1 MAVFSTCPKC
11 GKQCKSRKLTVRS
24 KKGTLYEYVIYFHK
38 RKNHSIK
45 LVPHREEKN
54 SEGLKKRVNNQL
66 QNAPCPI
73 CGIRRRYYTK
83 QIKVRSKRGKD
94 YTYELYFHG
103 SVKHSVRL
111 FPEID
116 QHSDFEKLKR
126 LGEFIGNIIDS
137 FNIGTKFEIKQL
149 VTLNTGIKGLKY
161 SVTKN
166 RLDELVDL
174 GFLIKGQEN
183 NVNYYSIPWSVMGLI
198 YRFVSFTNILYQ
210 NEDGKVAGH
219 ITEEVIQNKST
230 VEIGYIPY
238 QILTDIPVKLTD
250 INLEVI
256 NSDTGEPLAITILRD
271 EPKEKVL
278 KIKYKEK
285 LKPNQVT
292 KVLIKYTADEVRMNY
307 LFSSGIEVGR
317 YRLCLIHNSDLIVS
331 FYQTSSDRRITTP
344 LREKEDI
351 YDSTQNM
358 IQSCVD
364 IDNPP
369 KFSIIQATWKPSKP

>member
-1 MAVFSTCPKC
+1 M
-11 GKQCKSRKLTVRS
+11 
-24 KKGTLYEYVIYFHK
+24 YEYVIYFHK